1 MPLVALFVALVASR
15 AGVADGS
22 RAGEETFDEEALVRP
37 LPDGKAVF
45 VAHFRQS
52 APLASRHFES
62 FPKAM
67 AQIAR
72 ATRVAETEL
81 SFTQGRW
88 DDKRWGRSPVGT
100 KPIGAELWASFHAP
114 PANASRESGATDAA
128 TDAARWEDWDA
139 LTAHMGGLFCASLS
153 HMDGREIVV
162 EPALAFSRWN
172 GARDATASMRRKKH
186 GSLPAESVCV
196 ENPRRS

>member
-1 MPLVALFVALVASR
+1 M
-15 AGVADGS
+15 
-22 RAGEETFDEEALVRP
+22 RP

-72 ATRVAETEL
+72 ETRVAEAEL

-88 DDKRWGRSPVGT
+88 DDKRWGRAPVGT
-100 KPIGAELWASFHAP
+100 KPIGAELWAAFDV
-114 PANASRESGATDAA
+114 ESDDAA
-128 TDAARWEDWDA
+128 DA
-139 LTAHMGGLFCASLS
+139 GGKRAK
-153 HMDGREIVV
+153 R
-162 EPALAFSRWN
+162 
-172 GARDATASMRRKKH
+172 
-186 GSLPAESVCV
+186 
-196 ENPRRS
+196 